1 MANPEESPPSG
12 SATMEGTVAGTP
24 SYMPPEQ
31 ARGLISELDERSD
44 IYSLGAILY
53 EMLTL
58 EKPVLGQTRTEIL
71 MRTAEGR
78 IVPPVERRKDRDI
91 STELSAIAMKAM
103 AGKKEDRYPT
113 VKAFSRDIQLY
124 LEGRTVSAKEDSFL
138 EASLKLMR
146 RNRGVSGMAFIA
158 AASIAILSA
167 WFILHLRVERDLA
180 RDSAIEADRLRVR
193 ADTEHRHQ
201 MEHASKASE
210 ALARQAMRA
219 ADQGRLGEAEARA
232 DTTIKMFPIGPWGH
246 YALAYIMRLKGNN
259 QSAREHLENALEIDR
274 DHVESQALEA
284 SLSDDEGALSH
295 ALDLVSGAKSSTDW
309 RALRESGIVL
319 HKAKKFDKAAQLFE
333 RALSLMRAGKSLP
346 KPATIADVQYRMDR
360 SIVEFR
366 CLGFHESIKLLPEQE
381 QRERTIQLLM
391 QIHPGLTRK
400 MIKTGRDIR
409 QWQFVNSVSL
419 KWLQPFRGLSIEHL
433 HLVPKND
440 ELVDIE
446 PLRGLPLKYLKMSYH
461 RVTDLSPLQGMPLE
475 FLGLMGS
482 TRITTLAPL
491 RGLQLRSLEL
501 GNAEVSDLSPL
512 EGMPITKLNL
522 HYVDFDPRTFPS
534 LPLTELKIREARK
547 VRNLEFLR
555 NCRLKILV
563 LEHVELASIDALKG
577 MPLEELNL
585 TVSGL
590 SDLSPLKGMRLVR
603 LKIGQANV
611 KDLTP
616 IAGMPLRM
624 LDLSIA
630 GKVDDLRP
638 LRGMQIETLNLQYTS
653 VRDLEPISGLP
664 LKNFAPPREDQLTE
678 ESRKI
683 LEELKQ
689 KGVRIFQR

>member
-1 MANPEESPPSG
+1 MIDLHCLHPACGKPIQVDPSAGSDLVECQECRSEFIVIEEKGDFRLRPTGTTTMTAGAFQQSRGAPGPSEFPQANVQPVESVSRLLNEKKSALAQYEIQKQVAQGGMGAVFQCLDKGLNRPVAMKVMLPEVAARELNAIRFLNEAQITGQMEHPNIVPVHELGVDEEGATFFTMKLVQGKTLNDVIKDNRSSWEGNADAESVSLPGLLNNLLKACDAIAFAHSRGVIHRDLKPQNIMIGEFGEVLVMDWGLAKVIRGPEGEQQDSPSDQLLQTLNLEAVSNQSTVMANPEESSPSG

-58 EKPVLGQTRTEIL
+58 EKPVPGQTRTEIL

-103 AGKKEDRYPT
+103 AGEKEDRYPT

-158 AASIAILSA
+158 AASIAVLSA

-246 YALAYIMRLKGNN
+246 YALAYIMRLKGNI

-274 DHVESQALEA
+274 DHLESQALQA
-284 SLSDDEGALSH
+284 SLSDDEGSLSH

-309 RALRESGIVL
+309 RALNESGIVL

-333 RALSLMRAGKSLP
+333 RALNLMRAGKSLP

-366 CLGFHESIKLLPEQE
+366 CVGNRVSAHF
-381 QRERTIQLLM
+381 REIQ
-391 QIHPGLTRK
+391 
-400 MIKTGRDIR
+400 
-409 QWQFVNSVSL
+409 F
-419 KWLQPFRGLSIEHL
+419 
-433 HLVPKND
+433 
-440 ELVDIE
+440 
-446 PLRGLPLKYLKMSYH
+446 
-461 RVTDLSPLQGMPLE
+461 
-475 FLGLMGS
+475 
-482 TRITTLAPL
+482 
-491 RGLQLRSLEL
+491 
-501 GNAEVSDLSPL
+501 
-512 EGMPITKLNL
+512 
-522 HYVDFDPRTFPS
+522 
-534 LPLTELKIREARK
+534 
-547 VRNLEFLR
+547 
-555 NCRLKILV
+555 
-563 LEHVELASIDALKG
+563 
-577 MPLEELNL
+577 
-585 TVSGL
+585 
-590 SDLSPLKGMRLVR
+590 
-603 LKIGQANV
+603 
-611 KDLTP
+611 
-616 IAGMPLRM
+616 
-624 LDLSIA
+624 
-630 GKVDDLRP
+630 
-638 LRGMQIETLNLQYTS
+638 
-653 VRDLEPISGLP
+653 
-664 LKNFAPPREDQLTE
+664 
-678 ESRKI
+678 
-683 LEELKQ
+683 
-689 KGVRIFQR
+689 